1 MAIRIFHGIIEIAGQ
16 MGTLCGGLKKAGHYA
31 LGYNTFHSYLG
42 YKDHLV
48 NTDVIVIRNIFKH
61 LINGF
66 DIFHYHY
73 GTTIWPD
80 LRDVRELQA
89 HGKKIIMH
97 HWGNDVRF
105 HGMAKANNPYVYTG
119 DSPPDRQI
127 RENLKRLSRYFKEAI
142 VQDHEVAAYVAP
154 YYQKVHVLPL
164 AINLKRFRPYYPD
177 PAKKRPL
184 ILHAPTNPLFKGTSY
199 IEAAI
204 DRLSSK
210 YSFDYRRIEKMNHKK
225 AVQLYKE
232 ADIIIDQ
239 VLCGSYGLLSVEA
252 MALGKP
258 VITYIRPDLIN
269 EFPDDLPIFSASP
282 KTIMEKLK
290 VLLENPKLRRNLGIR
305 GRKYVRRVH
314 AVENVVKQL
323 VEIYTNL

>member
-1 MAIRIFHGIIEIAGQ
+1 MRVFHGIIEIAGQ
-16 MGTLCGGLKKAGHYA
+16 MGILCGGLKKAGHYA

-48 NTDVIVIRNIFKH
+48 NTDVFKIRKIFRN
-61 LINGF
+61 LLNNF
-66 DIFHYHY
+66 DIFHFHY

-80 LRDVRELQA
+80 LRDVRELKA
-89 HGKKIIMH
+89 SGKKIIMH

-105 HGMAKANNPYVYTG
+105 HGMAKTRNPYVYTG

-127 RENLKRLSRYFKEAI
+127 RENLKTLSRYFNEAI
-142 VQDHEVAAYVAP
+142 VQDYEVAAYVSP

-164 AINLKRFRPYYPD
+164 AINLKRFRPAYPD

-184 ILHAPTNPLFKGTSY
+184 ILHAPTNPQFKGTKY

-204 DRLSSK
+204 RQLKAK
-210 YSFDYRRIEKMNHKK
+210 YKFDYRRVEKMNHKM
-225 AVQLYKE
+225 AVRLYQE

-239 VLCGSYGLLSVEA
+239 VLCGSYGLLSVES

-258 VITYIRPDLIN
+258 VVTYIRPDLKN
-269 EFPDDLPIFSASP
+269 KFPKDLPIISASP
-282 KTIMEKLK
+282 ENIAGQLSFLLK
-290 VLLENPKLRRNLGIR
+290 NPELRRNLGIR
-305 GRKYVRRVH
+305 GRKYVNQVH
-314 AVENVVKQL
+314 SVEVVVKKL
-323 VEIYTNL
+323 VDIYTKL